1 MGFEI
6 RPIKPEE
13 LNEMNRIVRHS
24 FAIPDETFMKMP
36 PEWTLCAFCDGKMA
50 TTYAAW
56 PLTMRLNGSA
66 APVAGVTIVGTLPAY
81 RRRSYLRKVTAAHF
95 QGLYERG
102 DYAVAALFASRVAI
116 YQRYGYAVVST
127 KGMYSVE
134 PRNLNLIAG
143 PEVPGE
149 FREAGDEDTET
160 ILDLY
165 HRFIEDKTGYLHRNK
180 SFEVAE
186 GSPLTVVRN
195 FVPTNILVK
204 VLYIEAGQPAGYIIY
219 FIERDSR
226 PGNVGGQRLNVTDLI
241 WHSPMAY
248 RAIWHYFRNMDLVQ
262 DVIWGRV
269 PPDDPLP
276 HIMLEPRE
284 LKLTSADGLLGRIVN
299 VAGALPLRPYSDEGT
314 LTFEIVDGFCE
325 WNQGKW
331 EMTAT
336 VGGAE
341 VKHSNKSPQL
351 TMPVSTLAMLMFG
364 QISASAAARMGRL
377 DVADGDA
384 LEMWDRVMRTKYPPF
399 CADSF

>member
-1 MGFEI
+1 
-6 RPIKPEE
+6 
-13 LNEMNRIVRHS
+13 
-24 FAIPDETFMKMP
+24 
-36 PEWTLCAFCDGKMA
+36 
-50 TTYAAW
+50 
-56 PLTMRLNGSA
+56 MRLNGSA

-336 VGGAE
+336 VDGTE
-341 VKHSNKSPQL
+341 VKHSDKSPQL